1 MILIPLALLS
11 PVIKIK
17 HDRDEVANAILQT
30 DMIVEDLGHVIS
42 LNGSVGKGK
51 TLTMV
56 LMAHSKC
63 RTLQYRLGQKMD
75 EIIKQF
81 PNIDFY
87 KLNMMIEDYCQNYN
101 YQSADV
107 IYSKFFGNL
116 DGVYFDFINVKSFRK
131 QLTDYIDFYY
141 ILNYRMNFF
150 ISNFYVFSRLTYTS
164 SKVLPEGEFEIRNQF
179 KLMNDCLDRCL
190 VILKDEQNVENG
202 NVNSNKKDVKE
213 NGEKEFYSLIR
224 QIYEGMLYVIKTKQ
238 VYDDEYIGA
247 RRLETATVDV
257 NSCDGIIY
265 DFKKTKKCIDKLLAF
280 YKWIF
285 DLKYSFVIF
294 PKKKAELIE
303 KAYLKVNWYRK
314 KENFWTGVKNY
325 LTSLGLLVIN
335 VDITMGKKTE
345 ENIELYFPLREG
357 YGCYETHEYS
367 CVRKELA
374 KMSKTSYANQD
385 VNDRFDTE
393 KKREQK
399 TRFLYENKNKKEVDD
414 YGF

>member
-1 MILIPLALLS
+1 MILSTLMLIPAM
-11 PVIKIK
+11 KIK
-17 HDRDEVANAILQT
+17 HSRNQVNNAILQT
-30 DMIVEDLGHVIS
+30 DMIVEKCGHVIS

-63 RTLQYRLGQKMD
+63 RTLQYRLEEKQE

-81 PNIDFY
+81 PDIDFY
-87 KLNMMIEDYCQNYN
+87 KLNMMIEEYCQNYT
-101 YQSADV
+101 YQSAEI
-107 IYSKFFGNL
+107 IYKKFFGNL
-116 DGVYFDFINVKSFRK
+116 DGVYFDFINIKSFRK

-150 ISNFYVFSRLTYTS
+150 ISNFYVFSRITYTS
-164 SKVLPEGEFEIRNQF
+164 SKVLPDKELEIRNQF

-190 VILKDEQNVENG
+190 IVLKDEQNVENG
-202 NVNSNKKDVKE
+202 NVNSNKKETKE
-213 NGEKEFYSLIR
+213 SGEKEFYSLIR

-238 VYDDEYIGA
+238 VHEDEYIGA
-247 RRLETATVDV
+247 RRLETATIDV
-257 NSCDGIIY
+257 NSCDDIIY
-265 DFKKTKKCIDKLLAF
+265 DFKGLKKNIDRLLKF

-285 DLKYSFVIF
+285 DLKYKFI
-294 PKKKAELIE
+294 PIRKIREE
-303 KAYLKVNWYRK
+303 KIRTAYLKVNWYRK
-314 KENFWTGVKNY
+314 KENHWTGVKNY

-335 VDITMGKKTE
+335 VDITIGKHTQ
-345 ENIELYFPLREG
+345 ENVELYFPLREG

-374 KMSKTSYANQD
+374 KMSKTSYETQD

-393 KKREQK
+393 KKRIQK
-399 TRFLYENKNKKEVDD
+399 TRFLYENKKEVDD

>member
-1 MILIPLALLS
+1 MILALLLLS
-11 PVIKIK
+11 PILKIK
-17 HDRDEVANAILQT
+17 HDRNDVNNAILQT

-63 RTLQYRLGQKMD
+63 RTLQYRLDQKMD

-87 KLNMMIEDYCQNYN
+87 KLNMMIEDYCQKYT
-101 YQSADV
+101 YQSAEK
-107 IYSKFFGNL
+107 IYDDFFGNL
-116 DGVYFDFINVKSFRK
+116 DGVYFDFINIKSFRK

-141 ILNYRMNFF
+141 ILNHRMNFF

-164 SKVLPEGEFEIRNQF
+164 SKVLPDRELEIRNQF
-179 KLMNDCLDRCL
+179 SLMNDCLDRCL

-202 NVNSNKKDVKE
+202 NVNSNKKGVKE

-238 VYDDEYIGA
+238 VHEDEYIGA

-265 DFKKTKKCIDKLLAF
+265 DFKKTKKAIDRLLKF

-285 DLKYSFVIF
+285 DLKYIFVIF
-294 PKKKAELIE
+294 PKKKRELKE
-303 KAYLKVNWYRK
+303 RAYLKVNWYRR
-314 KENFWTGVKNY
+314 KENYWSGVKNY

-335 VDITMGKKTE
+335 VDVTVGKKTTE
-345 ENIELYFPLREG
+345 DIELYFPLREG

-374 KMSKTSYANQD
+374 KMSKTSYAAQD

-399 TRFLYENKNKKEVDD
+399 TRFLYENKYKKEVDD

>member
-1 MILIPLALLS
+1 MILALLLLS
-11 PVIKIK
+11 PALAIK
-17 HDRDEVANAILQT
+17 HDRDEVNNAILQT

-56 LMAHSKC
+56 LMGHSKC
-63 RTLQYRLGQKMD
+63 RTLQYKLEDKLD

-81 PNIDFY
+81 PNVDFY
-87 KLNMMIEDYCQNYN
+87 MLNKMIEDYCSNYTF
-101 YQSADV
+101 QSADI
-107 IYSKFFGNL
+107 IYNKFFGNL
-116 DGVYFDFINVKSFRK
+116 DGVYFDFINIKSFRK
-131 QLTDYIDFYY
+131 QLIDYIDFYY

-164 SKVLPEGEFEIRNQF
+164 SKVLPDKELEIRNQY

-202 NVNSNKKDVKE
+202 NVNSNKKVVKE

-238 VYDDEYIGA
+238 VKEDEYIGA

-265 DFKKTKKCIDKLLAF
+265 DFKRTKKHIDKLLAF
-280 YKWIF
+280 YKWLF
-285 DLKYSFVIF
+285 ELKYAFIIL
-294 PKKKAELIE
+294 PQKRRQLKE
-303 KAYLKVNWYRK
+303 KAYLKVNWYRR
-314 KENFWTGVKNY
+314 KENYWTGVKNY

-335 VDITMGKKTE
+335 VDVTLGKKTNE
-345 ENIELYFPLREG
+345 DIELYFPLREG

-374 KMSKTSYANQD
+374 KMSKTSYIQQET
-385 VNDRFDTE
+385 NDRFDTE

-399 TRFLYENKNKKEVDD
+399 TRFLYENKKEVDD